1 MDPYPESA
9 PLTLQAPAKVNL
21 RLDVL
26 NRREDG
32 YHDLHMLMAPVSLC
46 DTLRLRPLL
55 EPGCIEVTLAGAA
68 EAVAAGEDNL
78 CHRAARFYFAETG
91 VQGGVAIELT
101 KRVPAGAG
109 LGGGSSD
116 AAVTVLGLERLYGRQ
131 LNKAARRRA
140 AFAVGAD
147 VPFFFARAPAWVGGI
162 GEEVEPVPELVPVW
176 LVLVFPGVFLST
188 PKVFSLLRRRLTTP
202 KRPPT
207 IAQFN
212 FRGLVAGLHN
222 DLQAPA
228 LDAEPAVGEALDAL
242 SAAGAEGQLMSGSG
256 SAVFGLFADAG
267 KARAAADQV
276 SRHTRA
282 AAWQIEV
289 VHTLAPGAFPFPA
302 A

>member
-1 MDPYPESA
+1 MDANSEA
-9 PLTLQAPAKVNL
+9 PSLTLQAPAKVNL
-21 RLDVL
+21 RLEVL

-46 DTLRLRPLL
+46 DTLRLRTLP
-55 EPGCIEVTLAGAA
+55 EPGHIQVTLAGAA
-68 EAVAAGEDNL
+68 AAVAPGADNL
-78 CHRAARFYFAETG
+78 CHGAARFYFAETG
-91 VQGGVAIELT
+91 VQGGVAVELT

-116 AAVTVLGLERLYGRQ
+116 AAATVLGLERLYGRQ
-131 LNKAARRRA
+131 LSAAARRRA

-162 GEEVEPVPELVPVW
+162 GEVVEPVAELEAVW
-176 LVLVFPGVFLST
+176 MVLVFPGVFLST

-202 KRPPT
+202 RRPPT

-212 FRGLVAGLHN
+212 FRGLVAGLYN
-222 DLQAPA
+222 ELQAPA
-228 LDAEPAVGEALDAL
+228 LEVEPAVGVALDAL
-242 SAAGAEGQLMSGSG
+242 SAAGAAGQLMSGSG
-256 SAVFGLFADAG
+256 SAVFGLFADVG
-267 KARAAADQV
+267 QARTAADEV
-276 SRHTRA
+276 SRHPQA